1 MNDYDFKT
9 LNDKEFEILCSDLVG
24 LIEQRQFERFKPGKD
39 AGVDGRY
46 FIEEDKEI
54 VLQCKHW
61 ANTPLPQLINSLSKV
76 EKKKLDKLNP
86 HRYILAISN
95 PLSRSDKDKIFAALT
110 PHVKSKSDILGKED
124 LNDQLRRYPKVEQRH
139 YKLWLTSAKLLQQIA
154 NNAVLGRSQFSIE
167 SILESSPRYVRTEN
181 HDAAK
186 KQLEKLGV
194 VIIMGEPGVG
204 KTTLAEYLCLDYLA
218 QDFDL
223 ITIAEK
229 IEEAESVFDPDSK
242 QLFYFDD
249 FLGRN
254 YLLALTGHEG
264 NHITQ
269 FIKRVSKNKNKRFIL
284 TSRSTILNQGKTLID
299 SFEINNLRRNEYELQ
314 IRSLSTLDKAKILY
328 NHIWHSGL
336 SHEYVEEL
344 YIEKRYRKIIEH
356 RNFNP
361 RLINFITD
369 STRLDNCPA
378 NQYWNHISQSL
389 SNPSQIW
396 ENPFVA
402 QQDDFSRAIVILVV
416 MNGRQ
421 VDEQDLKNAYERY
434 IGFPENQTFQGR
446 REFQNNLKHL
456 TGSLLNRKVG
466 LDSSTSIDL
475 FNPSIGDFVLNRYK
489 DDMSTIKKSILSLRT
504 SSSIKTLKD
513 LSTNELITKEKTLSI
528 CEALLNDLPFTDKS
542 FKHIQYLALVCNL
555 FIECLDSSNQITV
568 SLKNAIKDI
577 SRYSFQGITIES
589 FKVIDF
595 SFTYGLLKVEDVVI
609 FLEAT
614 LPEVCSDEEILSFV
628 KVLNCLSESTQ
639 VFLPIQERFN
649 QHVLELIQENLD
661 DFIDITEAFNG
672 AGWND
677 SDLAEEQLLAIIQ
690 VKLDELQVTYN
701 LNDTLKI
708 MEPVDIEYRLQKYIM
723 NSSEGDYQHSTSSIA
738 EGTDAVDDLFDRG

>member
-1 MNDYDFKT
+1 MSDYDFTT
-9 LNDKEFEILCSDLVG
+9 LNDKEFEVLCADLVG
-24 LIEQRQFERFKPGKD
+24 LIEERQFERFKPGKD

-61 ANTPLPQLINSLSKV
+61 ANTPLSQLIISLSKV

-124 LNDQLRRYPKVEQRH
+124 LNDQLRRYPKIEQRH

-154 NNAVLGRSQFSIE
+154 NNAVLGRSQFSVE
-167 SILESSPRYVRTEN
+167 SILESSLRYVRTEN

-204 KTTLAEYLCLDYLA
+204 KTTLAEHLCLDYLA

-223 ITIAEK
+223 ITIAER
-229 IEEAESVFDPDSK
+229 IDEAESLFDHESK

-314 IRSLSTLDKAKILY
+314 IKSLSTLDKAKILY
-328 NHIWHSGL
+328 NHIWYSCLAHD
-336 SHEYVEEL
+336 YVEEL
-344 YIEKRYRKIIEH
+344 YFEKRYRKIIEH

-369 STRLDNCPA
+369 NTRLESCPA

-402 QQDDFSRAIVILVV
+402 QQDDFSRSIVILVV

-421 VDEQDLKNAYERY
+421 IDEQDLKNAYERY

-446 REFQNNLKHL
+446 RDFQNNLKHL
-456 TGSLLNRKVG
+456 TGSLLNRKV
-466 LDSSTSIDL
+466 DRDNTVSIDL
-475 FNPSIGDFVLNRYK
+475 FNPSIGDFVLSRHR
-489 DDMSTIKKSILSLRT
+489 DEMSTIKKSILSLKT
-504 SSSIKTLKD
+504 SSSLRTLRD
-513 LSTNELITKEKTLSI
+513 LSTNGLITKENTFSI
-528 CEALLNDLPFTDKS
+528 CEALLNDLSFTEKS
-542 FKHIQYLALVCNL
+542 IKHIQYLALVCNL
-555 FIECLDSSNQITV
+555 FIDCIEPSKQISHLFKHAV
-568 SLKNAIKDI
+568 KEI
-577 SRYSFQGITIES
+577 SKYSCDGITIES
-589 FKVIDF
+589 FKVVEF
-595 SFTYGLLKVEDVVI
+595 SFTHGILKVEDVVT
-609 FLEAT
+609 FLDAM
-614 LPEVCSDEEILSFV
+614 LPVVCSDEEIHSFIN
-628 KVLNCLSESTQ
+628 VLNCLSDTTQ
-639 VFLPIQERFN
+639 VFLPLKELFN

-661 DFIDITEAFNG
+661 EFIDVNEAFNG
-672 AGWND
+672 AGWDD
-677 SDLAEEQLLAIIQ
+677 SELAEEQLLSLIQ
-690 VKLDELQVTYN
+690 IKLDEFQVTYN
-701 LNDTLKI
+701 FNNRLKI
-708 MEPVDIEYRLQKYIM
+708 MESIEIEYRLQKYIM
-723 NSSEGDYQHSTSSIA
+723 NSSDGGDQYSPGSIA
-738 EGTDAVDDLFDRG
+738 QGPDAVDDLFDRG